1 LDQFVGTIEG
11 ESMAAIDVESTEL
24 RQQAQSVRSGASE
37 VNDIVGRL
45 TGQVQ
50 ELSGRWRGSA
60 SESFQGLW
68 DEWQRGAQ
76 QLREAMQGI
85 GDFLERAA
93 ETYEQAE
100 DSIKSSAGR

>member
-1 LDQFVGTIEG
+1 
-11 ESMAAIDVESTEL
+11 MAIIDVESAEL
-24 RQQAQSVRSGASE
+24 RQQAQSVKNGAAE
-37 VNDIVGRL
+37 VNELVTRL

-50 ELSGRWRGSA
+50 DLAGRWRGSA
-60 SESFQGLW
+60 SEGFQGLW
-68 DEWQRGAQ
+68 DEWQRSAT

-85 GDFLERAA
+85 GDFLQQAA